1 MFTCGKRRLVI
12 EKIFKNVWIQPAA
25 GDAGGAL
32 GAALLTWHQLLNK
45 ERKVGKTDSQT
56 GSLLGC
62 QYSNDDIKSRMDAIG
77 AKYNYFE
84 KDDDLTT
91 TVGGCIA
98 DQKVIGWFSG
108 RMEFGPRALGARSII
123 GDARSEEMQ
132 TTMNL
137 KIKYRESFR
146 PFAPCVL
153 AEDVNEYFDLDEES
167 PYMLIVAPV
176 QDKIRKELNEEQK
189 KIMTNDADLRKRV
202 NIPRSTIPAITHID
216 YSARVQTVD
225 KERHGKYY
233 DVIKKF
239 KEITGCSVIINTSF
253 NIRGEPIVCTPED
266 AYRCFM
272 NTEMD
277 VLVLENVVLYKEE
290 QPQKDDAEREAY
302 KKSFKL
308 D

>member
-1 MFTCGKRRLVI
+1 
-12 EKIFKNVWIQPAA
+12 
-25 GDAGGAL
+25 
-32 GAALLTWHQLLNK
+32 
-45 ERKVGKTDSQT
+45 
-56 GSLLGC
+56 
-62 QYSNDDIKSRMDAIG
+62 
-77 AKYNYFE
+77 
-84 KDDDLTT
+84 
-91 TVGGCIA
+91 
-98 DQKVIGWFSG
+98 
-108 RMEFGPRALGARSII
+108 
-123 GDARSEEMQ
+123 
-132 TTMNL
+132 MNL

-153 AEDVNEYFDLDEES
+153 AEDVNKYFDLDEES

-176 QDKIRKELNEEQK
+176 KKEIRKQLNDDQK

-202 NIPRSTIPAITHID
+202 NIPRSEVPAITHID

-233 DVIKKF
+233 DVIKSF
-239 KEITGCSVIINTSF
+239 KKKTGCPVIINTSF

-277 VLVLENVVLYKEE
+277 VLVLENCILYKEE
-290 QPQKDDAEREAY
+290 QPKKDDADKEAY
-302 KKSFKL
+302 KQSFKL